1 VIVQHLADVEVHSA
15 RSLRETIEFLST
27 GKRFKVIAGG
37 TDLIVQLKTGALP
50 KTDLLDISR
59 VDELRFIRLEEGV
72 LRIGALTTFM
82 EIYRSDL
89 VRRYA
94 PVLSEAAFTF
104 GSFQIMNKAT
114 IGGNIVNASP
124 AADSLPPLYVLE
136 AELVIVGPRGERV
149 VSIRDFYRGYKKL
162 DLREDELVAEVR
174 IKPPGDGHIG
184 HFFKHGLRRGDA
196 IAVVNGAVL
205 IDIDHDGTVRD
216 ARVALGAVAPTVV
229 RSPNAERLLIGSRL
243 TKEAMWRAA
252 EAVLKDIS
260 PIDDIRGSAAYRKE
274 LSVNYVFMTLYRIA
288 REAGVNA

>member
-1 VIVQHLADVEVHSA
+1 LQHLADVEVHSA
-15 RSLRETIEFLST
+15 RSLREALELLST
-27 GKRFKVIAGG
+27 GKRFKVLAGG
-37 TDLIVQLKTGALP
+37 TDLIVQLRTGALP

-59 VDELRFIRLEEGV
+59 VDELRYIRFDDGV

-82 EIYRSDL
+82 EIYKSGL

-94 PVLSEAAFTF
+94 PVLSEAAFTV
-104 GSFQIMNKAT
+104 GSFQIMNKGT

-124 AADSLPPLYVLE
+124 AADSLPPLYVLD

-149 VSIRDFYRGYKKL
+149 VGIRDFYRGYKRL
-162 DLREDELVAEVR
+162 DLREDELVAEIR
-174 IKPPGDGHIG
+174 IRPPGDGYIG

-205 IDIDHDGTVRD
+205 VDIGRDGMVRD
-216 ARVALGAVAPTVV
+216 ARIALGAVAPTVV
-229 RSPNAERLLIGSRL
+229 RSPNAERVLIGSRL

-260 PIDDIRGSAAYRKE
+260 PIDDIRGSAAYRRE

>member
-1 VIVQHLADVEVHSA
+1 MKVQHLADVEVHSV
-15 RSLRETIEFLST
+15 RTLREALELLSS
-27 GKRFKVIAGG
+27 GRRLRVIAGG
-37 TDLIVQLKTGALP
+37 TDLLVQLRTGAVP

-59 VDELRFIRLEEGV
+59 VEELRFIRLEDGV

-82 EIYRSDL
+82 EIYRSEL

-94 PVLSEAAFTF
+94 PLLAEAAFTV

-124 AADSLPPLYVLE
+124 AADSLPPLYALD
-136 AELVIVGPRGERV
+136 AELRIVGPYGERLV
-149 VSIRDFYRGYKKL
+149 GIRDFYRGYKRL

-174 IKPPGDGHIG
+174 IRPPGDGYIG

-205 IDIDHDGTVRD
+205 LALRPDGVVRD

-229 RSPNAERLLIGSRL
+229 RSTSCERLLVGSRL
-243 TKEAMWRAA
+243 SWEAMWRAA
-252 EAVLKDIS
+252 EAVVSDIS
-260 PIDDIRGSAAYRKE
+260 PIDDVRGSAAYRRE
-274 LSVNYVFMTLYRIA
+274 LSINYVFMTLYRIA
-288 REAGVNA
+288 REAGVMA